1 MQEQF
6 KNLKVW
12 QKAME
17 LVKQVYQ
24 MTRTFPKDE
33 QYGLTSQ
40 MRRAAV
46 SVPLNIAEGKGRYHK
61 KEYIQF
67 LYMARGSLYETMTL
81 IELAQELK
89 YLAKP
94 EEEVLLER
102 CSEITA
108 MTNGLI
114 QAIQ

>member
-17 LVKQVYQ
+17 SVKQIYQ
-24 MTRTFPKDE
+24 MTKSFPRDE
-33 QYGLTSQ
+33 LYGLTSQ

-46 SVPLNIAEGKGRYHK
+46 SVPVNIAEGKGRYHK

-67 LYMARGSLYETMTL
+67 LFMARGSLYETMTL
-81 IELAQELK
+81 IEVAQELK
-89 YLAKP
+89 YLS
-94 EEEVLLER
+94 ETEGQMLLEH